1 MPKHY
6 PPGFHPPLGFHN
18 FPKDQRQRII
28 DMYESKMSSL
38 KSTMRKENAARQRL
52 DTPRTARAKSML
64 AEEEEEA
71 ALDEMLK
78 EEARKEEAR
87 KRAES
92 SFQRL
97 RDDTPWKAEG
107 QSILSK
113 KD

>member
-1 MPKHY
+1 
-6 PPGFHPPLGFHN
+6 
-18 FPKDQRQRII
+18 
-28 DMYESKMSSL
+28 
-38 KSTMRKENAARQRL
+38 
-52 DTPRTARAKSML
+52 ML